1 MEKRVDRIEL
11 MAMNFVCHPVETHVR
26 NAWGTRIQNASE
38 SGNDRG
44 YEAFLMDAYATET
57 IDSREGKS

>member
-1 MEKRVDRIEL
+1 
-11 MAMNFVCHPVETHVR
+11 MNCNEFCLPPVETNVR

-44 YEAFLMDAYATET
+44 YEAFLMDAYATEW
-57 IDSREGKS
+57 IDFWEGKS